1 MKRMN
6 KFLALGLAAAMA
18 LSVAACG
25 NKDSNSGS
33 NNGGNGGSNNGGNGG
48 SNNGGA
54 ADNTDL
60 AGTGDGHINIGS
72 WWVQYYDSDDKMED
86 NPDWQTA
93 QPVEGDTEEKA
104 AERLIN
110 LDVAERKF
118 ANVDKIEEK
127 YGVTFTWDNLTYE
140 GVKTSINTSIL
151 AGNPDCEIYLVEAE
165 MAVPAQANGLAI
177 DLKTI
182 LPEDDDLFTD
192 QMNMGYLD
200 LGDGKACIL
209 YQKTAQDNVSGT
221 YPLGFNMQLLE
232 ENNLEDPRE
241 LYKRGEWTWEK
252 FIEYC
257 QVLTQDTDGDGQIDQ
272 YGYCG
277 YQIETMEQLMMSN
290 GASIA
295 TGTTETLSSAATGEA
310 LQMMYDMYNT
320 YNIAYPYDFDEYG
333 GTPSDSMRIQYRE
346 GNIGFFPIAVWIANA
361 GGDYGTEDKLG
372 FDTAY
377 VRWPVG
383 PSGNQETNPGK
394 NAVTS
399 AAYFIISA
407 GSKNPVTAYHVLYDF
422 FNWYE
427 GDLSLRDNRS
437 VMNWW
442 YDENAR
448 IEELKNENFACMFD
462 AGSITETDFWLSLGV
477 DYGTDAGNGLQ
488 LIIKGEMT
496 PAQFQE
502 TFKQQ
507 VQDGLDA
514 YFK

>member
-1 MKRMN
+1 MKRMK

-25 NKDSNSGS
+25 DNSGNGDS
-33 NNGGNGGSNNGGNGG
+33 NNGGSNGGSNNGGDNNG
-48 SNNGGA
+48 GGA
-54 ADNTDL
+54 ADSADL
-60 AGTGDGHINIGS
+60 AGVGDGNINIGS
-72 WWVQYYDSDDKMED
+72 WWVQYYDSDDKIED
-86 NPDWQTA
+86 SPDWQTA
-93 QPVEGDTEEKA
+93 QPAEGDSEEKA
-104 AERLIN
+104 AEKAIN

-118 ANVDKIEEK
+118 ANVKKIEEQ

-140 GVKTSINTSIL
+140 GVQTSINTSIL
-151 AGNPDCEIYLVEAE
+151 AGNPDCEIYLVEAS
-165 MAVPAQANGLAI
+165 MGVPAQANGLAV

-182 LPEDDDLFTD
+182 LPEDDDLFTS
-192 QMNMGYLD
+192 QTNMGYLD

-209 YQKTAQDNVSGT
+209 YQIAGEGTVAGT

-232 ENNLEDPRE
+232 EYNLEDPRE
-241 LYKRGEWTWEK
+241 LYKRGEWTWDK

-277 YQIETMEQLMMSN
+277 YENETLEQLMMSN

-320 YNIAYPYDFDEYG
+320 YNIAYPYDFE

-346 GNIGFFPIAVWIANA
+346 GNIGFWPIAVWIANA

-394 NAVTS
+394 NAVSGTT
-399 AAYFIISA
+399 YFIISA
-407 GSKNPVTAYHVLYDF
+407 GCKNPVTAYHVLADF

-427 GDLSLRDNRS
+427 GDVSLRDNRS
-437 VMNWW
+437 VMQWW
-442 YDENAR
+442 YNENAR
-448 IEELKNENFACMFD
+448 IEELKNENYDVMFD
-462 AGSITETDFWLSLGV
+462 AGSKTEADFWLNLGV

-488 LIIKGEMT
+488 QIIKGEMT

>member
-6 KFLALGLAAAMA
+6 KFLALGLAAAMV

-25 NKDSNSGS
+25 NNGGNSD
-33 NNGGNGGSNNGGNGG
+33 NGGNGGSNGGNAG
-48 SNNGGA
+48 SNGGA

-60 AGTGDGHINIGS
+60 AGTGDGRINIGS
-72 WWVQYYDSDDKMED
+72 WWVQYYDSDDAIED
-86 NPDWQTA
+86 SEDWQNA
-93 QPVEGDTEEKA
+93 QPVEGDSEEKA
-104 AERLIN
+104 AERAIN

-118 ANVDKIEEK
+118 DNVKKIEEK

-151 AGNPDCEIYLVEAE
+151 AGNPDCEIYLVEAS
-165 MAVPAQANGLAI
+165 MGVPAQANGLAI

-192 QMNMGYLD
+192 QINMGYLD

-209 YQKTAQDNVSGT
+209 YQKTAQSNVEGT

-232 ENNLEDPRE
+232 ENNLEDPRA
-241 LYKRGEWTWEK
+241 LYERGEWTWDK

-277 YQIETMEQLMMSN
+277 YENETLEQLMMSN
-290 GASIA
+290 GTGIA
-295 TGTTETLSSAATGEA
+295 LGTTETLSSAATGEA

-320 YNIAYPYDFDEYG
+320 YNIAYPYDFD

-361 GGDYGTEDKLG
+361 GGDYGPENKLG

-383 PSGNQETNPGK
+383 PSGNQETNAGK
-394 NAVTS
+394 NAVAGNT
-399 AAYFIISA
+399 YFIIAA
-407 GSKNPVTAYHVLYDF
+407 GSKNPVTAYHVLADF

-427 GDLSLRDNRS
+427 GDLELRDNKS

-442 YDENAR
+442 YNENAR
-448 IEELKNENFACMFD
+448 TAELQDQNFAVMFD
-462 AGSITETDFWLSLGV
+462 AGSHSETDFWLSVGV
-477 DYGTDAGNGLQ
+477 DYSTDAGNGMQ

-507 VQDGLDA
+507 IQDGLDT

>member
-1 MKRMN
+1 MKN
-6 KFLALGLAAAMA
+6 LKKFLALGLAAAMA

-25 NKDSNSGS
+25 GKDNTGDNNNGGNNGGNSGNSGS
-33 NNGGNGGSNNGGNGG
+33 NGGGTT
-48 SNNGGA
+48 
-54 ADNTDL
+54 DNTDL
-60 AGTGDGHINIGS
+60 AGTGDGNINIGS
-72 WWVQYYDSDDKMED
+72 WWLMYYDSDDAIED
-86 NPDWQTA
+86 SPDWQTA
-93 QPVEGDTEEKA
+93 QPAEGDTEEKA
-104 AERLIN
+104 SEKATN

-118 ANVDKIEEK
+118 ANVKTIEEK

-140 GVKTSINTSIL
+140 GVQTSINTSIL
-151 AGNPDCEIYLVEAE
+151 AGNPDCEIYLVEAS
-165 MAVPAQANGLAI
+165 MGVPAQANGLAI

-182 LPEDDDLFTD
+182 LPEDDDLFTT
-192 QMNMGYLD
+192 QTNMGYLD

-209 YQKTAQDNVSGT
+209 YQIAGEGTVAGT

-241 LYKRGEWTWEK
+241 LYKRGEWTWDK

-277 YQIETMEQLMMSN
+277 YENETMEQLMMSN

-320 YNIAYPYDFDEYG
+320 YQIAYPYDFE

-361 GGDYGTEDKLG
+361 GGDYGVEDKLG

-383 PSGNQETNPGK
+383 PSGNQDTNPGK
-394 NAVTS
+394 NAVSGTT
-399 AAYFIISA
+399 YFIIAA
-407 GSKNPVTAYHVLYDF
+407 GCKNPVTAYHVLYDF

-427 GDLSLRDNRS
+427 GDVSLRDNRD
-437 VMNWW
+437 VMQWW
-442 YDENAR
+442 YNENAR
-448 IEELKNENFACMFD
+448 IEELKNQNYDVMFD
-462 AGSITETDFWLSLGV
+462 AGSKVVADFWLNIGV

-488 LIIKGEMT
+488 QIIKGEMT

-502 TFKQQ
+502 SFKQQ